1 MSLKYFVPFKSFSNV
16 SCVINIEVKD
26 YTGEPME
33 LIGGG
38 DPIRIDTDSGDF
50 LEPIRSSS
58 ATISVFGSDYLQDL
72 YTSDP
77 QGIKVTLLVD
87 GAIHWIGFLTPD
99 TFSQDF
105 TNTEFIYEMEA
116 VAAFSTLKYKKFD
129 LTADFVSF
137 QEIINKAV
145 EYSGYSEAVL
155 TNSIT
160 AGTESFY
167 SLKIASA
174 NFYDELKEPMM
185 YYDVLSEIAKFSGF
199 CFTPYED
206 KLFLLDYQAIRNGYN
221 NYLGGSYSDISNVFD
236 YRGTGAKISR
246 IAGKNKATVDCSL
259 YEIKDLI
266 PTFDDEKSSVFAVA
280 PMTEYT
286 ETIKVNK
293 QNVEYKGII
302 RRYNQPKFTF
312 FHYPNGNPNTP
323 QESVSPPTT
332 NYTGSGFV
340 RTAEFKTDSPPS
352 KLDMKNE
359 VQVKLALSY
368 SAISTGYLK
377 NTSPVIRFKSEK
389 NVLVHKNVWFCL
401 GLTFRYAPEEWTK
414 DLAGIDFSPKKDMVL
429 RQKIKL
435 RIGKYYYS
443 DFGWSTRDTSFS
455 VPVTIKAKSGLLS
468 SQFSVDN
475 TNTYDKGLGDL
486 TGYVFKAP
494 DFPVMGD
501 VELTIYATPPPVTVL
516 YPIDQTFVQYMYY
529 SGIEL
534 AYSVPDEAS
543 IYGDWVDEDTK
554 NDIIYE
560 NEISDEFVEE
570 ADEISL
576 KICTNPDGK
585 LALSSVI
592 KGNDFLTE
600 LTHVVYGTQKAEN
613 ALLMRVVDLFSSPR
627 YVIDPTL
634 INTFKPYTV
643 AIEPHLNKV
652 FMVAGG
658 EEDVKMERCRYNLIE
673 I

>member
-1 MSLKYFVPFKSFSNV
+1 MIKYFVPFKSFSNV

-26 YTGEPME
+26 YAGEPIE
-33 LIGGG
+33 LTGGA

-87 GAIHWIGFLTPD
+87 GVIHWIGFLTPD

-105 TNTEFIYEMEA
+105 TNVEFIYEMEA

-129 LTADFVSF
+129 LTDDFVSF
-137 QEIINKAV
+137 QDIIDKAV

-160 AGTESFY
+160 AGTDSFY

-185 YYDVLSEIAKFSGF
+185 YYEVMEEIAKYAGC
-199 CFTPYED
+199 CFTPYKD

-221 NYLGGSYSDISNVFD
+221 NYLSGSYSDISNVFD

-246 IAGKNKATVDCSL
+246 IAGKNKATVNCSL
-259 YEIKDLI
+259 YEIKDLV
-266 PTFDDEKSSVFAVA
+266 PEFDDEKTSVFALA

-286 ETIKVNK
+286 ETIKVGK
-293 QNVEYKGII
+293 ENVTYKGII

-312 FHYPNGNPNTP
+312 YHYLNGTGLPV
-323 QESVSPPTT
+323 ESISPAMGT
-332 NYTGSGFV
+332 YTGSGFV

-352 KLDMKNE
+352 KLEMKNE

-368 SAISTGYLK
+368 ATMTTGYLK
-377 NTSPVIRFKSEK
+377 NTSPVIKFRSEK
-389 NVLVHKNVWFCL
+389 TVLVHKNVWFCL

-414 DLAGIDFSPKKDMVL
+414 DIDGIDFSPKSDTVL
-429 RQKIKL
+429 QQRAKL
-435 RIGKYYYS
+435 RIGKYFYNGS
-443 DFGWSTRDTSFS
+443 TWSTSDTTFA

-475 TNTYDKGLGDL
+475 TNSYDKGLGDL

-501 VELTIYATPPPVTVL
+501 VELTIYATPPPVKL
-516 YPIDQTFVQYMYY
+516 LNPIHQDFVQYMYY

-543 IYGDWVDEDTK
+543 IYGDWVDGDTK

-600 LTHVVYGTQKAEN
+600 LTHVMYGTQKAEN
-613 ALLMRVVDLFSSPR
+613 ALLVRVVDLFGSPR
-627 YVIDPTL
+627 FVIDPTL
-634 INTFKPYTV
+634 KNTFKPYTV

>member
-1 MSLKYFVPFKSFSNV
+1 MIKYFVPFKSFSNV

-26 YTGEPME
+26 YAGEPME
-33 LIGGG
+33 LTGGA

-105 TNTEFIYEMEA
+105 TNVEFIYEMEA

-129 LTADFVSF
+129 LTDDFVSF
-137 QEIINKAV
+137 QDIIDKAV

-155 TNSIT
+155 TNSVT
-160 AGTESFY
+160 AGTDSFY

-185 YYDVLSEIAKFSGF
+185 YYEVMEEIAKYAGC
-199 CFTPYED
+199 CFTPYKD

-221 NYLGGSYSDISNVFD
+221 NYLSGSYSDISNVFD

-246 IAGKNKATVDCSL
+246 IAGKNKATVNCSL

-266 PTFDDEKSSVFAVA
+266 PEFDDEKTSVFALA

-293 QNVEYKGII
+293 ENVTYKGII

-312 FHYPNGNPNTP
+312 FHYQDGTGTP
-323 QESVSPPTT
+323 VESIAPAMGT
-332 NYTGSGFV
+332 YTGSGFV

-352 KLDMKNE
+352 KLEMKNE

-368 SAISTGYLK
+368 ATMTTAYLK
-377 NTSPVIRFKSEK
+377 NTSPIIRFKSEK
-389 NVLVHKNVWFCL
+389 TVLVHKNVWFCL

-414 DLAGIDFSPKKDMVL
+414 DIDGIDFSPKSDTVL
-429 RQKIKL
+429 QQRAKL
-435 RIGKYYYS
+435 RIGKYYYNGSGWNTS
-443 DFGWSTRDTSFS
+443 DTTFA

-475 TNTYDKGLGDL
+475 TNSYDKGLGDL

-501 VELTIYATPPPVTVL
+501 VELTIYATPPPVKLL
-516 YPIDQTFVQYMYY
+516 YAVGQDFVQYMYY

-543 IYGDWVDEDTK
+543 IYGDWVDGDTK

-613 ALLMRVVDLFSSPR
+613 ALLVRVVDLFNSPR

-634 INTFKPYTV
+634 KNTFKPYTV